1 MRLPGFGDK
10 TLPEG
15 SEKTSEQWLA
25 QQIVADDRFAQSAV
39 RIVWK
44 GLTGQDLLGE
54 PFDAAQPDYVA
65 ALEAYQVQDRIVK
78 SIAAKLRSNNYNLKL
93 VFKEIIK
100 TDYFRAKNVKGELD
114 EQRKQ
119 ELASLG
125 TAQFMTPEQLDRK
138 IEAVTG
144 YPWRPNR
151 DQPDLLTNGNE
162 YRIFYGGIDSNSIT
176 QRITDPN
183 GIMANISGRMANE
196 MSCIA
201 TARDFSQD
209 PSDRL
214 LFPYVEPSFVP
225 EDENQFSVPAVTDAI
240 RANIQHLYAHVL
252 GESYDLGDPEIEA
265 AYNLFV
271 TIWKDGKTGVVA
283 GTYPGEL
290 PGPCRSNQDYW
301 TGADLPEERRTNNDP
316 DYTVRAWM
324 GVLTFMLS
332 DYKFLHE

>member
-1 MRLPGFGDK
+1 VL
-10 TLPEG
+10 
-15 SEKTSEQWLA
+15 S
-25 QQIVADDRFAQSAV
+25 
-39 RIVWK
+39 
-44 GLTGQDLLGE
+44 
-54 PFDAAQPDYVA
+54 
-65 ALEAYQVQDRIVK
+65 
-78 SIAAKLRSNNYNLKL
+78 
-93 VFKEIIK
+93 
-100 TDYFRAKNVKGELD
+100 D
-114 EQRKQ
+114 ERK
-119 ELASLG
+119 AGARVNLG

-183 GIMANISGRMANE
+183 GIMANISGRMGNE
-196 MSCIA
+196 MSCLA

-214 LFPYVEPSFVP
+214 LFPYVERSFVP

-252 GESYDLGDPEIEA
+252 GESYDLGDPEI
-265 AYNLFV
+265 
-271 TIWKDGKTGVVA
+271 DGRVQPVRDHLEGRQDRRQGA
-283 GTYPGEL
+283 GTESPASS
-290 PGPCRSNQDYW
+290 PAPAARTNDYW
-301 TGADLPEERRTNNDP
+301 TGAELPEERRKISQDP